1 MTISWTCFS
10 MKIESGA
17 YVLPQPLSLRIKKGL
32 IFAATPASDIVCGP
46 SQLAS
51 GITLQVFMTGRGT
64 PYGLAEAPV
73 IKVSSRNDMQ
83 KQWNDLIDF
92 NAGGI
97 ATGEESVE
105 EAGARLFNLIL
116 EVASGRKKPYAEEF
130 KLNNFLCFFN
140 PAPIT

>member
-1 MTISWTCFS
+1 
-10 MKIESGA
+10 
-17 YVLPQPLSLRIKKGL
+17 
-32 IFAATPASDIVCGP
+32 
-46 SQLAS
+46 
-51 GITLQVFMTGRGT
+51 MTGRGT

-116 EVASGRKKPYAEEF
+116 DVASGRKKPYAEEF